1 MLYDATGRVLCEEVL
16 MDENKIVVVHEHRG
30 CLSMMMRGCG
40 WLILISVV
48 LTMLPLLGSIAA
60 GVGLW
65 FLSRRVWRQLVVE
78 SPDSKV
84 VQFGLTF
91 APIMR
96 SVMAGFACAVLAF
109 GLYGAWSSFEAA
121 YLEAHNDESTEQTS
135 QTQADPAGTAEATEE
150 AEDVATLTVTREHV
164 TIANDIVTV
173 EVTIRN
179 DSSFA
184 VAHRSSFA
192 CPFQD
197 AEGNG
202 PELGGD
208 DIVVAQTLDEDLL
221 PGHEVTLVFRQEE
234 SEDFQVDSFE
244 VQAVDAVAYSE
255 QSDEIPVELSGAL
268 TRAQSKGAVRRARQA

>member
-1 MLYDATGRVLCEEVL
+1 

-40 WLILISVV
+40 WLILISVI

-65 FLSRRVWRQLVVE
+65 FLTRRVWRELVVE

-96 SVMAGFACAVLAF
+96 SVMAGFACAVFAF
-109 GLYGAWSSFEAA
+109 GLYGAWSSIEAA
-121 YLEAHNDESTEQTS
+121 YLDARNDEPTEQTS
-135 QTQADPAGTAEATEE
+135 QTQTNSAATTTGK
-150 AEDVATLTVTREHV
+150 EDVVDAATLTVTREHV
-164 TIANDIVTV
+164 TIADDVVTV

-179 DSSFA
+179 DSSYA

-221 PGHEVTLVFRQEE
+221 PGHEVTLVFRQKE

-244 VQAVDAVAYSE
+244 VQAVDALAYSE
-255 QSDEIPVELSGAL
+255 QGEEAPVELSGAL
-268 TRAQSKGAVRRARQA
+268 TRAQSRGAVRRTRQA